1 MRSLMWDLSGEFKND
16 RAWKKISRL
25 WIPFHWPGA
34 FGGPKNYKLDTVVN
48 ALGCT
53 LENHHRA
60 VDDAEA
66 TAAVFLKFV
75 ERLKRPK

>member
-1 MRSLMWDLSGEFKND
+1 MEEDFTVVD
-16 RAWKKISRL
+16 T
-25 WIPFHWPGA
+25 PFTGPEP
-34 FGGPKNYKLDTVVN
+34 FGGPYKNYKLDTVVN

-75 ERLKRPK
+75 ERLKKDRNKRSGCIKPFK